1 MPDRGGIMN
10 EIEIHIPG
18 VPIAKKRP
26 RFARRGKFVTTYN
39 SQETEEG
46 RWLLGVRE
54 AFRKNGLMEP
64 INVPVAIWMIFS
76 MPIPKSATKK
86 QLEAIKVHPKH
97 TKKPDIDN
105 LQKFALDCLNGELF
119 TDDSLVWSINAFKAY
134 HEQPGTYIKVTW

>member
-1 MPDRGGIMN
+1 MAN
-10 EIEIHIPG
+10 EMEIRIPG

-64 INVPVAIWMIFS
+64 LNVPVAIWMIFS

-134 HEQPGTYIKVTW
+134 HEQPGTYIKVSW